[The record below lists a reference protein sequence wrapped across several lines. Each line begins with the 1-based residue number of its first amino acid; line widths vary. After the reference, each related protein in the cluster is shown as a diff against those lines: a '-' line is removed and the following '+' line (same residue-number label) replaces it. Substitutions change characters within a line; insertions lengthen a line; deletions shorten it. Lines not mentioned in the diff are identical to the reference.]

1 MIKVIFYNPLYN
13 NMNKDLQQ
21 EIKTLQNEIV
31 REENKIIDY
40 TNTDDTKSLKKS
52 IETIHSDLKYLSIIA
67 NGAPIDAKQN
77 MKIREFL
84 RIQFENLRRMPIP
97 I

>member
-1 MIKVIFYNPLYN
+1 
-13 NMNKDLQQ
+13 MNENLRQ

-31 REENKIIDY
+31 KEENKIIDY
-40 TNTDDTKSLKKS
+40 TNNDDVKSMKKS
-52 IETIHSDLKYLSIIA
+52 TATIHSDLKYLSIIA

-84 RIQFENLRRMPIP
+84 RIHFENLWRMRIP
-97 I
+97 V

>member
-1 MIKVIFYNPLYN
+1 
-13 NMNKDLQQ
+13 MNKDLQQ

-52 IETIHSDLKYLSIIA
+52 IQTIHADLKYRSIIA

-84 RIQFENLRRMPIP
+84 RIHFENLRRMLIP

>member
-84 RIQFENLRRMPIP
+84 RIHFENLRRMPIP
-97 I
+97 V

>member
-1 MIKVIFYNPLYN
+1 
-13 NMNKDLQQ
+13 MNEDLQQ

-31 REENKIIDY
+31 RQENKIIDY
-40 TNTDDTKSLKKS
+40 TNNDDVKSMKKS
-52 IETIHSDLKYLSIIA
+52 TATIHSDLKYLSIIA

-84 RIQFENLRRMPIP
+84 RIHFENLWRIRIP
-97 I
+97 E

>member
-1 MIKVIFYNPLYN
+1 
-13 NMNKDLQQ
+13 MNEDLQQ

-40 TNTDDTKSLKKS
+40 QNNDDSKSMKKS
-52 IETIHSDLKYLSIIA
+52 IATIHSDLKYLSIIA
-67 NGAPIDAKQN
+67 NGAPIDPKQN

-84 RIQFENLRRMPIP
+84 RIHLENLWRIRIP
-97 I
+97 V

>member
-1 MIKVIFYNPLYN
+1 
-13 NMNKDLQQ
+13 MNENLRQ

-40 TNTDDTKSLKKS
+40 TNNDDVKSMKKS
-52 IETIHSDLKYLSIIA
+52 TATIHSDLKYLSIIA

-77 MKIREFL
+77 MKIIEFL
-84 RIQFENLRRMPIP
+84 RIHFENLWRIRIP
-97 I
+97 E

>member
-1 MIKVIFYNPLYN
+1 MIKVIFYNSPYN
-13 NMNKDLQQ
+13 NMNTDLQQ

-31 REENKIIDY
+31 REESKIIDY
-40 TNTDDTKSLKKS
+40 TDTGDTKSLKKS

-84 RIQFENLRRMPIP
+84 RIHFENLRRIP
-97 I
+97 IQI

>member
-1 MIKVIFYNPLYN
+1 
-13 NMNKDLQQ
+13 MNKDLQH

-84 RIQFENLRRMPIP
+84 RIHFENLRRMLIP
-97 I
+97 V

>member
-1 MIKVIFYNPLYN
+1 
-13 NMNKDLQQ
+13 MNENLRQ

-31 REENKIIDY
+31 RQENKIIDY
-40 TNTDDTKSLKKS
+40 TNNDDVKSMKKS
-52 IETIHSDLKYLSIIA
+52 IVTIHSDLKYLSIIA

-84 RIQFENLRRMPIP
+84 RIHFENLWRIRIP
-97 I
+97 E

>member
-1 MIKVIFYNPLYN
+1 MIKVIFYNPHYN

-84 RIQFENLRRMPIP
+84 RIHFENLRRMSIP
-97 I
+97 V

>member
-1 MIKVIFYNPLYN
+1 
-13 NMNKDLQQ
+13 MNEDLQQ

-31 REENKIIDY
+31 KEENKIIDY
-40 TNTDDTKSLKKS
+40 PKNDNSKSMKKS
-52 IETIHSDLKYLSIIA
+52 IAMIHSDLKYLSIIA

-84 RIQFENLRRMPIP
+84 RVHFENLWRMRIP
-97 I
+97 V

>member
-1 MIKVIFYNPLYN
+1 
-13 NMNKDLQQ
+13 MNENLRQ

-31 REENKIIDY
+31 KEENKIIDY
-40 TNTDDTKSLKKS
+40 TNNDDVKSMKKS
-52 IETIHSDLKYLSIIA
+52 TATIHSDLKYLSIIA

-84 RIQFENLRRMPIP
+84 RIHFENLWRMRIP
-97 I
+97 E

>member
-1 MIKVIFYNPLYN
+1 
-13 NMNKDLQQ
+13 MNKDLQQ

-31 REENKIIDY
+31 REENKIIY
-40 TNTDDTKSLKKS
+40 YANTDDTKSMKKS

-84 RIQFENLRRMPIP
+84 RIHFENLRRMPIP
-97 I
+97 V

>member
-1 MIKVIFYNPLYN
+1 MIKVIFYNPLHN
-13 NMNKDLQQ
+13 NMNKDLQH
-21 EIKTLQNEIV
+21 EIKTLQNEIL

-40 TNTDDTKSLKKS
+40 TNTDNTKSMKKS
-52 IETIHSDLKYLSIIA
+52 IEIIHSDLKYLSIIA

-84 RIQFENLRRMPIP
+84 RIHFENLRRMPIP
-97 I
+97 L

>member
-84 RIQFENLRRMPIP
+84 RIHFENLRRMLIP
-97 I
+97 V

>member
-1 MIKVIFYNPLYN
+1 
-13 NMNKDLQQ
+13 MNENLRQ

-40 TNTDDTKSLKKS
+40 TNNDDVKSMKKS
-52 IETIHSDLKYLSIIA
+52 TATIHSDLKYLSIIA

-84 RIQFENLRRMPIP
+84 RIHFENLWRIRIP
-97 I
+97 E

>member
-1 MIKVIFYNPLYN
+1 
-13 NMNKDLQQ
+13 MNEDLQQ

-40 TNTDDTKSLKKS
+40 QNNDDSKSMKKS
-52 IETIHSDLKYLSIIA
+52 IATIHSDLKYLSIIA
-67 NGAPIDAKQN
+67 NGAPIDPKQN

-84 RIQFENLRRMPIP
+84 RIHLENLWRMRIP
-97 I
+97 V

>member
-1 MIKVIFYNPLYN
+1 
-13 NMNKDLQQ
+13 MNEDLQQ

-31 REENKIIDY
+31 KEENKIIDY
-40 TNTDDTKSLKKS
+40 PNNDDSKSMKKS
-52 IETIHSDLKYLSIIA
+52 IATIHSDLKYLSIIA

-84 RIQFENLRRMPIP
+84 RIHLENLWRIRIP
-97 I
+97 V

>member
-1 MIKVIFYNPLYN
+1 
-13 NMNKDLQQ
+13 MNKDLQQ

-84 RIQFENLRRMPIP
+84 RIHFENLRRMLIP
-97 I
+97 V

>member
-1 MIKVIFYNPLYN
+1 MDE
-13 NMNKDLQQ
+13 DLRQ

-40 TNTDDTKSLKKS
+40 TNNDDVKSMKKS
-52 IETIHSDLKYLSIIA
+52 TATIHSDLKYLSIIA

-84 RIQFENLRRMPIP
+84 RIHFENLWRIRIP
-97 I
+97 E

>member
-1 MIKVIFYNPLYN
+1 
-13 NMNKDLQQ
+13 MNENLRQ

-40 TNTDDTKSLKKS
+40 TDTDDTKSLRKS

-67 NGAPIDAKQN
+67 NGAPMDAKQN

-84 RIQFENLRRMPIP
+84 RIHFENLRRMPIP
-97 I
+97 V